1 MKRIYL
7 FIFVCFISLGTQA
20 QFSPDP
26 ANPLLI
32 CTASGNKGNVQA
44 LNDDL
49 SPTGGYYA
57 FWLDERL
64 TPSYTRI
71 YGQHLDRDGNL
82 LWESEGRLIQT
93 TGTDINAFS
102 IKRWQNGFLLSYIV
116 KSDTVCCMYI
126 DEDGANIWPNR
137 VDVAYTSSSVLQV
150 SAAGCFDV
158 FPTTTGASITYYI
171 TFLGFGGDA
180 LGYNKIDF
188 NGNVSWG
195 NNEHYYQLS
204 GYDYKATSDGENGF
218 YALSK
223 GNGAGSTITIDRI
236 NDQGVKVWSSGL
248 DVTGGGGTLGHGGNI
263 NMNIDSNNDLYVT
276 WDSYGGNIL
285 HSKVLKN
292 GTFGWGSQRIA
303 LSLLTSAKRSSARV
317 KNDTSYIT
325 WIETLNGLSYTM
337 LQKVDDAGNIYLPNG
352 GATIDLTNDYY
363 SYPKLAF
370 GGDTAM
376 AFYTKTLSSL
386 GIVAQGIKPDNAKM
400 FWEPVILSDSYLH
413 WIDYT
418 DYVLLDSSTT
428 CNTIFWTSADSK
440 IFGANICMMGRVLSI
455 KTSSLSVQKIGS
467 SHKLAWESYNENT
480 GSTYEV
486 ERSNNSINF
495 TSLTTIPAK
504 GMSVSAKYVF
514 WDNHPLQG
522 YNYYRIKLN
531 DTQGKSEYSNIVR
544 VNNSQATSML
554 TVFPNPVKDVL
565 TINQNIVRGNNATIN
580 IFNMQGKLVKQ
591 FHLTPGQQQL
601 NVTSL
606 AKGFYIL
613 QYRDDV
619 QTAVIKFEKH

>member
-1 MKRIYL
+1 MKRICL
-7 FIFVCFISLGTQA
+7 FAFICFLSLVAQA
-20 QFSPDP
+20 QFSSDP

-57 FWLDERL
+57 FWLDDRM
-64 TPSYTRI
+64 TSNNTRI

-82 LWESEGRLIQT
+82 LWGSEGRLIQT
-93 TGTDINAFS
+93 TGTDINAFA
-102 IKRWQNGFLLSYIV
+102 IKRWQNGFLLSYVV
-116 KSDTVCCMYI
+116 KSDTVCCMYL
-126 DEDGANIWPNR
+126 DENGANIWPDR
-137 VDVAYTSSSVLQV
+137 VVVAKNEGSVIYV
-150 SAAGCFDV
+150 SAGGCFNV
-158 FPTTTGASITYYI
+158 FPTTTGASLTYYA
-171 TFLGFGGDA
+171 TFTGGSTR

-188 NGNVSWG
+188 NGNVIWG
-195 NNEHYYQLS
+195 NNEKTYTLS
-204 GYDYKATSDGENGF
+204 GYDYKAISDGENGL

-223 GNGAGSTITIDRI
+223 GNGAGSKITIDRI
-236 NDQGVKVWSSGL
+236 NDQGVKVWTSGL
-248 DVTGGGGTLGHGGNI
+248 DVTGGGGALGHGGNI

-285 HSKVLKN
+285 HSKVLKG
-292 GTFGWGSQRIA
+292 GTFGWSSQRVP

-352 GATIDLTNDYY
+352 GTTIDMTNDYY

-376 AFYTKTLSSL
+376 AFYSVTLSSL
-386 GIVAQGIKPDNAKM
+386 GIAAQGIKPDNAKM

-428 CNTIFWTSADSK
+428 CNTIFWTSADRK

-486 ERSNNSINF
+486 ERSSNSINF

-504 GMSVSAKYVF
+504 GMGVSAKYVF

-531 DTQGKSEYSNIVR
+531 DIQGKSEYSNIVR
-544 VNNSQATSML
+544 VNNLQAAPIL
-554 TVFPNPVKDVL
+554 TIFPNPVKDIL
-565 TINQNIVRGNNATIN
+565 TINQNTLRGNNATITILN
-580 IFNMQGKLVKQ
+580 LQGKLVKQ
-591 FHLTPGQQQL
+591 VHLTPGQQQL
-601 NVTSL
+601 NVSSL

-613 QYRDDV
+613 QYRDDI
-619 QTAVIKFEKH
+619 QTAVTKFEKQ